1 MAEKSN
7 IEWCDSTLNWW
18 EGCTK
23 VGPGCDHCYAEA
35 RNARFGGGAAPNWGP
50 GAPRRLTSEHNRS
63 NLRRWNKRPFC
74 ECPACGWRGEERDAN
89 TIVGLLNIVENWCP
103 ECHKEVVKP
112 ARRRVFCSS
121 LSDVFDNEVPTEWRA
136 DLLNLVR
143 QCPNLD
149 FLLLT
154 KRIGNVVTL
163 IEEVIRHI
171 ETLSD
176 WSDTGPAHPLE
187 PLRNWL
193 ANWMLLGKAPA
204 NVWIGATICNQA
216 EADRDIPKLLAV
228 PAAVRFLSIEPLLG
242 PVDLHY
248 TRLCIQAQR
257 SQLARA
263 INGETWLDWVIV
275 GGESGPKARPMHPD
289 LVRSLRDQCA
299 AAGVPFLFK
308 QWGEWTPGENV
319 EKRTGV
325 VQSATWFNGAWLMGT
340 EDLACEDGHID
351 DEPDLYRVG
360 KKAAGRLL
368 DGVEHNGYPEEGA

>member
-121 LSDVFDNEVPTEWRA
+121 LSDVFDNEAPQEWRDA
-136 DLLNLVR
+136 LFAEMEAAPD
-143 QCPNLD
+143 LD
-149 FLLLT
+149 FLVLT
-154 KRIGNVVTL
+154 KRIANVRKMVPARWLERGGWPAHVRLGLTVVTQ
-163 IEEVIRHI
+163 E
-171 ETLSD
+171 
-176 WSDTGPAHPLE
+176 
-187 PLRNWL
+187 
-193 ANWMLLGKAPA
+193 
-204 NVWIGATICNQA
+204 

-228 PAAVRFLSIEPLLG
+228 PARVRFLSCEPLLG
-242 PVDLHY
+242 PVRLTSVGRIPADEEGPERIGYMAGPDDGKSSLWPTREEALKRSGLH
-248 TRLCIQAQR
+248 
-257 SQLARA
+257 
-263 INGETWLDWVIV
+263 WVIV
-275 GGESGPKARPMHPD
+275 GGESGPNARPMSPQWARD
-289 LVRSLRDQCA
+289 LRDQCR

-308 QWGEWTPGENV
+308 QWGEWLPMLGQMEGVAVRDHATTPDGWV
-319 EKRTGV
+319 
-325 VQSATWFNGAWLMGT
+325 MG
-340 EDLACEDGHID
+340 LA
-351 DEPDLYRVG
+351 G
-360 KKAAGRLL
+360 KKLAGRQL
-368 DGVEHNGYPEEGA
+368 DGVEHNGYPEAGA

>member
-121 LSDVFDNEVPTEWRA
+121 LSDVFDNEVPAAWRA
-136 DLLNLVR
+136 DLFDMIAR
-143 QCPNLD
+143 TPNIDWL
-149 FLLLT
+149 FLT
-154 KRIGNVVTL
+154 KRVGNVRAMIKHAAL
-163 IEEVIRHI
+163 
-171 ETLSD
+171 LSEPFPYPSSKMLME
-176 WSDTGPAHPLE
+176 WSNGNPPE
-187 PLRNWL
+187 
-193 ANWMLLGKAPA
+193 
-204 NVWIGATICNQA
+204 NVWLGATICNQA
-216 EADRDIPKLLAV
+216 EADRDIQKLLNT

-242 PVDLHY
+242 AVDLTPAYLPCPNAENVIMDPETGAYECCSRCDY
-248 TRLCIQAQR
+248 TGI
-257 SQLARA
+257 SNEMG
-263 INGETWLDWVIV
+263 IDWVIV
-275 GGESGPKARPMHPD
+275 GGESGPSARPMHPAW
-289 LVRSLRDQCA
+289 VRSLRDQCA
-299 AAGVPFLFK
+299 AGGVPFFMK
-308 QWGEWTPGENV
+308 QLGGTRD
-319 EKRTGV
+319 KR
-325 VQSATWFNGAWLMGT
+325 GAL
-340 EDLACEDGHID
+340 EDLPED
-351 DEPDLYRVG
+351 LRVREMPN
-360 KKAAGRLL
+360 AA
-368 DGVEHNGYPEEGA
+368 A